1 VAALPARPSA
11 AAAWPPGAQC
21 GWSAVWLERSV
32 AGAQCGWSAVCGCR
46 DRSAPARPSTTWK
59 ITASWWT

>member
-32 AGAQCGWSAVCGCR
+32 AGAQCGWSAVWLE
-46 DRSAPARPSTTWK
+46 RSVRLPG
-59 ITASWWT
+59 